1 MVSTADKEENKKTV
15 YSVLVVDDDPE
26 VGQFMLSCIHRL
38 GHDVEWSDHPFK
50 AMELLAQKN
59 YDIVVTD
66 IKMPDMDGLTL
77 LKRIKKLND
86 DIEVVVITGYGSI
99 ENALDCI
106 NAGALDYLIKPF
118 SVEQIQVAL
127 IKTIRHIELKALAK
141 EREHYLEMSYEDP
154 LTGIYNRRFFDEALR
169 LEIIK
174 SSRQQTSFC
183 LFMIDVDHFKRFN
196 DSFGHLMG
204 DEALAKLGA
213 VFRSVCRGYD
223 IVTRYGGE
231 EFAIIFPG
239 ASRDMA
245 ASLCDRLMTEIG
257 NLAKQ
262 LPKISAT
269 EELTISI
276 GVSCF
281 PKDAA
286 SARDLIEKAD
296 IALYEAKR
304 TGRNR
309 YRRYGMF

>member
-1 MVSTADKEENKKTV
+1 MVTAVDQEENVKSV
-15 YSVLVVDDDPE
+15 YSVLIVDDDPE
-26 VGQFMLSCIHRL
+26 VGQFMLSCVHRL

-86 DIEVVVITGYGSI
+86 EIEVIVITGYGSI

-118 SVEQIQVAL
+118 SVEQMQVAL

-174 SSRQQTSFC
+174 SSRQQTPFC
-183 LFMIDVDHFKRFN
+183 LFMIDVDHFKKFN
-196 DSFGHLMG
+196 DSFGHLVG
-204 DEALAKLGA
+204 DEALAKLAA

-239 ASRDMA
+239 ASREMA
-245 ASLCDRLMTEIG
+245 SVLCDRLMNEIG
-257 NLAKQ
+257 NMAQQ
-262 LPKISAT
+262 LPKVS
-269 EELTISI
+269 ENQKLTISI

-281 PKDAA
+281 PQDANT
-286 SARDLIEKAD
+286 ARELIERAD
-296 IALYEAKR
+296 MALYEAKR
-304 TGRNR
+304 NGRNR
-309 YRRYGMF
+309 YHIYGTF